1 MIGPADNF
9 DSGSFADTAGVLP
22 GTLLERDTALKPG
35 ILSRVIGLYRSGVLS
50 RIAIPIPN
58 LAQVTQR

>member
-1 MIGPADNF
+1 M
-9 DSGSFADTAGVLP
+9 
-22 GTLLERDTALKPG
+22 KPG
-35 ILSRVIGLYRSGVLS
+35 ILSRVIGLYRPGVLS